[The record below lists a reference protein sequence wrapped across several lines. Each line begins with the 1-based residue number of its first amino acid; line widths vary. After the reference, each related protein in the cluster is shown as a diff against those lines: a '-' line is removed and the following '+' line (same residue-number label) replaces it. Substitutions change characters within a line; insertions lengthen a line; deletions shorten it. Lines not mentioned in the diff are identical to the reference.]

1 VNNHADA
8 VPVVGAQDLLPPEGL
23 TWGVK
28 RSFVKYLTSLPD
40 GAVAAVEGATVLESG
55 FFNFPSDGGGF
66 DPATGTGILRFRGDV
81 RLEGHFGMMFVQ
93 IANPWIE
100 FQPDAGALTV
110 ALGEPGDEGA
120 ERIPLVTFDT
130 VAPQVIGESLVWQA
144 VDTRLSRQGS
154 DVFNHQYG
162 TGQAMDPLSIRVP
175 AAGSN

>member
-8 VPVVGAQDLLPPEGL
+8 VPAAPTQDLLPPEGL

-28 RSFVKYLTSLPD
+28 RSFVRYLTSLPD
-40 GAVAAVEGATVLESG
+40 GAVAAIEGASVLESG
-55 FFNFPSDGGGF
+55 FFNFLPDGGSF
-66 DPATGTGILRFRGDV
+66 DPAAGTGALRFRGDV

-100 FQPDAGALTV
+100 FGPDGGFLTV
-110 ALGEPGDEGA
+110 AFGEPADDAA
-120 ERIPLVTFDT
+120 ERIPLISFAAA
-130 VAPQVIGESLVWQA
+130 APQLIGGSLVWQGLETSL
-144 VDTRLSRQGS
+144 TREGS

-175 AAGSN
+175 SPGSD